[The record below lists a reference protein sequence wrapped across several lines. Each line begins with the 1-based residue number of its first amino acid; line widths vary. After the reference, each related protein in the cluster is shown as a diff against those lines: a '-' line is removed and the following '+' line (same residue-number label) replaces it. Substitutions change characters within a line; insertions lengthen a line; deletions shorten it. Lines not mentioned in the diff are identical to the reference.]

1 MTHTPS
7 DRAMEMPDEDTE
19 KTSSNTT
26 GFPPT
31 ESFST
36 FPFEEEVERKAAND
50 LSSDGEVEGTMASS
64 VASITAQANNATED
78 PATNTADE
86 PILVPPHHEATSP
99 LSPGDIAHLK
109 FLQER
114 HPQVLTRTGSIFHEK
129 PPVFRHDRR
138 FEHPAVRRLYP
149 ANSPEPSYDGVTYRA
164 DAVFN
169 YDAYRRGELSE
180 LESFIK
186 PNVLDSIVGFDSI
199 FLPHEAAL

>member
-1 MTHTPS
+1 MAHIPL

-36 FPFEEEVERKAAND
+36 FPSEDEVEPKVPND
-50 LSSDGEVEGTMASS
+50 LSSDGEVEGPMASS

-78 PATNTADE
+78 PTTNTANE
-86 PILVPPHHEATSP
+86 PILVLPNHAATP
-99 LSPGDIAHLK
+99 LSPGDNAYLR
-109 FLQER
+109 LLRQER
-114 HPQVLTRTGSIFHEK
+114 PQVLTRTESIPHGK
-129 PPVFRHDRR
+129 PPVFWHDHE
-138 FEHPAVRRLYP
+138 FEHPAVLRHYP
-149 ANSPEPSYDGVTYRA
+149 ANSPEPVYDGVRYRA

-169 YDAYRRGELSE
+169 YDAYLRGELPE

-186 PNVLDSIVGFDSI
+186 PTVLASIARFDLNFS
-199 FLPHEAAL
+199 HEAAL